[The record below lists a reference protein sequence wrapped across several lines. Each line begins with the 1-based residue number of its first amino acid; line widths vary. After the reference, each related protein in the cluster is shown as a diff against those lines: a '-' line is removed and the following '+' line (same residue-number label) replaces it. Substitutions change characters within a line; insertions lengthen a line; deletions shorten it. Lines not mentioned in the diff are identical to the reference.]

1 MDLVVKSRNGEKRT
15 DNHERYQNVKGFY
28 YYLVYFSAKISQKVL
43 AFYAKSTKKQGA
55 APPIQKSDAP
65 LYHVKLKPNW

>member
-43 AFYAKSTKKQGA
+43 TFYAKSTKSKVRH
-55 APPIQKSDAP
+55 PRSK
-65 LYHVKLKPNW
+65 K